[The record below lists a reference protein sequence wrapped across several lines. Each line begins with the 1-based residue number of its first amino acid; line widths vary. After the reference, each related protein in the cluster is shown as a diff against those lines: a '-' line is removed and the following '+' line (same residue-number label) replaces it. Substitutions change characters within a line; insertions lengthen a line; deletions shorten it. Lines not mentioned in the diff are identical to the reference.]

1 MKKFLLSLFL
11 ACTAFNL
18 FAFQPGNHEKEVAI
32 AALKATVFVDNT
44 NFKFV
49 EKKIQNGNNQYVFQN
64 TEDNSVNYAVSV
76 IKDDI
81 KIDMT
86 TKENWT
92 VIPMYETLKY
102 HIKKDIVTIQ
112 VKYPS
117 TKLINKVYKMQDIH
131 KMLN

>member
-11 ACTAFNL
+11 VCSAFRL
-18 FAFQPGNHEKEVAI
+18 FAYQPGNHEKEVAI

-44 NFKFV
+44 NFKLV
-49 EKKIQNGNNQYVFQN
+49 EKKVQNGNNQYVFQN

-76 IKDDI
+76 MKDDI

-102 HIKKDIVTIQ
+102 HINKDIVTIH

-131 KMLN
+131 KMIN